1 MVLWVLL
8 TMLQPVAQASAGP
21 NAKDV
26 RKQDRMRSRPRENGT
41 LVSHRFM
48 SDWELIICND
58 RLGSIGFKAMH
69 HVLMFF
75 VGCAMTQASP
85 AMQGNYTVGVRGS
98 GGLEG
103 TGIIVAKSGKQ
114 SLVLTA
120 AHLVGEG
127 ESMIQVTLFSGP
139 MAVSV
144 GKARLL
150 HRSAEADIAFLRLDM
165 ASEGMAVVKLAAARS
180 RVGPGEPGIRSLG
193 CDRGFPVSRAESI
206 LGKRLLTRE
215 DGSRA
220 FFWQAKDASVP
231 GRSGGPLLNSAD
243 ELIGICRGY
252 QAGKGYY
259 THIDEI
265 HAAWKRHLPSWPI
278 P

>member
-1 MVLWVLL
+1 MLL
-8 TMLQPVAQASAGP
+8 TRLQPVAQASAGP

-26 RKQDRMRSRPRENGT
+26 RKQDRMPSRPRENGT

-48 SDWELIICND
+48 SEWELTICND
-58 RLGSIGFKAMH
+58 RIGYIGSKAMH
-69 HVLMFF
+69 HILMIA
-75 VGCAMTQASP
+75 VGLAMAQASP
-85 AMQGNYTVGVRGS
+85 TMQGNYAVGVRGS

-103 TGIIVAKSGKQ
+103 TGVIVASSGRQ

-139 MAVSV
+139 MALSV

-150 HRSAEADIAFLRLDM
+150 HRSADADIAFLRLDM
-165 ASEGMAVVKLAAARS
+165 VSEGMAVVKLAAARS
-180 RVGPGEPGIRSLG
+180 RVGPGDPGIRSLG
-193 CDRGFPVSRAESI
+193 CDRGFPVSRPESI
-206 LGKRLLTRE
+206 LGKRLLARE
-215 DGSRA
+215 DGTRA

-231 GRSGGPLLNSAD
+231 GRSGGPLLNASD
-243 ELIGICRGY
+243 DLIGICSGY

-265 HAAWKRHLPSWPI
+265 RAAWKRHLPSWPI